1 MNIEEFREVWEENKE
16 LRELAAKDKDRLNYH
31 IMPTSGW
38 VNDPN
43 GLCQFKGV
51 YHIYYQYSPF
61 DVNGKLKLWGHIT
74 TEDFI
79 KYQEHEPVLYP
90 DFRYDQNGVYSGSAV
105 VRNGKINYFYTGN
118 VKHLDGDYDYIMTG
132 REQNLIACSSEDG
145 FNFSEKELIMTNTD
159 FPSKLSLHV
168 RDPKVYHKNG
178 IDYMVIGARDDNSTG
193 CILVLKGKDLKNW
206 ECHTVIYSDEKF
218 GYMWECPDLFDLNG
232 ETVLVTC
239 PQGVPEE
246 GYIYKN
252 VHQNG
257 YFLVNGD
264 LESKDVNLSE
274 FRLLDYGFDF
284 YAPQSFEDESGRRIL
299 VGWMGI
305 PDADYTNRTTENGW
319 QHALTMP
326 RELIL
331 KDGIIYQRPVE
342 EIKALR
348 GNNRTFAADEFKDLE
363 VENLS
368 FELCAEFEK
377 CNGFKLN
384 LRNDISLSFDKSK
397 GLIELN
403 MGESGCGRDARYAY
417 CDEIRNIDVYSDTS
431 AFEIFI
437 NDGEIVFTTRAY
449 TDGTQKIGFEKID
462 GLSKVCMYDM
472 KKIVFGI
479 DEFWFC

>member
-79 KYQEHEPVLYP
+79 EYQEHEPVLYP

-193 CILVLKGKDLKNW
+193 CILVLKGKDLKDW

-257 YFLVNGD
+257 YFLVNGN

-348 GNNRTFAADEFKDLE
+348 GNNRTFVADEFKDLE

-449 TDGTQKIGFEKID
+449 TDGTQKIGFEKLD

-479 DEFWFC
+479 DEF

>member
-168 RDPKVYHKNG
+168 RDPKVYNKNG
-178 IDYMVIGARDDNSTG
+178 IDYMAIGARDDNSTG
-193 CILVLKGKDLKNW
+193 CILVLKGKDLKDW

-284 YAPQSFEDESGRRIL
+284 YAPQSFEDELGRRIL

-449 TDGTQKIGFEKID
+449 TDGTQKIGFEKLD

-479 DEFWFC
+479 DEF

>member
-193 CILVLKGKDLKNW
+193 CILVLKGKDLKDW

-479 DEFWFC
+479 DEF

>member
-43 GLCQFKGV
+43 GLCQFNGV

-479 DEFWFC
+479 DEF

>member
-193 CILVLKGKDLKNW
+193 CILVLKGKDLKDW

-284 YAPQSFEDESGRRIL
+284 YAPQSFEDELGRRIL

-449 TDGTQKIGFEKID
+449 TDGTQKIGFEKLD

-479 DEFWFC
+479 DEF

>member
-159 FPSKLSLHV
+159 FPSNLSLHV

-193 CILVLKGKDLKNW
+193 CILVLKGKDLKDW

-232 ETVLVTC
+232 ETVLITC

-449 TDGTQKIGFEKID
+449 TDGTQKIGFEKLD

-479 DEFWFC
+479 DGF

>member
-1 MNIEEFREVWEENKE
+1 M
-16 LRELAAKDKDRLNYH
+16 AANDKDRLNYH

-43 GLCQFKGV
+43 GLCQFNGV

-74 TEDFI
+74 TEDFV

-90 DFRYDQNGVYSGSAV
+90 DYRYDQNGVYSGSAV

-168 RDPKVYHKNG
+168 RDPKVYPKNG
-178 IDYMVIGARDDNSTG
+178 VDYMVLGARDDNSTG
-193 CILVLKGKDLKNW
+193 CVLVLKGKDLKDW
-206 ECHTVIYSDEKF
+206 EYHTIIYSDEKF

-437 NDGEIVFTTRAY
+437 NNGEIVFTTRAY
-449 TDGTQKIGFEKID
+449 TDGAQKIGFEKLD
-462 GLSKVCMYDM
+462 GLAKVCMYDM

-479 DEFWFC
+479 DGF

>member
-193 CILVLKGKDLKNW
+193 CILVLKGKDLKDW

-257 YFLVNGD
+257 YFLVNGN

-348 GNNRTFAADEFKDLE
+348 GNNRTFVADEFKDLE

-449 TDGTQKIGFEKID
+449 TDGTQKIGFEKLD

-479 DEFWFC
+479 DEF

>member
-232 ETVLVTC
+232 ETVLITC

-348 GNNRTFAADEFKDLE
+348 GNNRTFVADEFKDLE

-449 TDGTQKIGFEKID
+449 TDGTQKIGFEKLD

-479 DEFWFC
+479 DEF

>member
-118 VKHLDGDYDYIMTG
+118 VKYLDGDYDYIMTG

-159 FPSKLSLHV
+159 FPSNLSLHV

-193 CILVLKGKDLKNW
+193 CILVLKGKDLKDW

-305 PDADYTNRTTENGW
+305 PDVDYTNRTTENGW

-449 TDGTQKIGFEKID
+449 TDGTQKIGFEKLD

-479 DEFWFC
+479 DEF

>member
-178 IDYMVIGARDDNSTG
+178 IDYMAIGARDDNSTG
-193 CILVLKGKDLKNW
+193 CILVLKGKDLKDW

-252 VHQNG
+252 VHQSG

-284 YAPQSFEDESGRRIL
+284 YAPQSFEDELGRRIL

-479 DEFWFC
+479 DEF

>member
-118 VKHLDGDYDYIMTG
+118 VKYLDGDYDYIMTG

-159 FPSKLSLHV
+159 FPSNLSLHV

-193 CILVLKGKDLKNW
+193 CILVLKGRDLKDW

-232 ETVLVTC
+232 ETVLITC

-348 GNNRTFAADEFKDLE
+348 GNMRTFAADEFKDLE

-479 DEFWFC
+479 DEF

>member
-159 FPSKLSLHV
+159 FPSNLSLHV

-178 IDYMVIGARDDNSTG
+178 IDYMAIGARDDNSTG
-193 CILVLKGKDLKNW
+193 CILVLKGKDLKDW

-331 KDGIIYQRPVE
+331 KNGIIYQRPVE
-342 EIKALR
+342 EIKSLR
-348 GNNRTFAADEFKDLE
+348 GDNRTFVADEFKDLE

-449 TDGTQKIGFEKID
+449 TDGTQKIGFEKLD

-479 DEFWFC
+479 DEF

>member
-16 LRELAAKDKDRLNYH
+16 LRELAEKDKDRLNYH

-178 IDYMVIGARDDNSTG
+178 IDYMAIGARDDNSTG
-193 CILVLKGKDLKNW
+193 CILVLKGKDLKDW

-252 VHQNG
+252 VHQSG

-284 YAPQSFEDESGRRIL
+284 YAPQSFEDELGRRIL

-449 TDGTQKIGFEKID
+449 TDGTQKIGFEKLD

-479 DEFWFC
+479 DEF

>member
-1 MNIEEFREVWEENKE
+1 MNIEEFREVWEDNKE
-16 LRELAAKDKDRLNYH
+16 LRELVANDKDRLNYH

-43 GLCQFKGV
+43 GLCQFKGI

-118 VKHLDGDYDYIMTG
+118 VKYLDGDYDYIMTG

-193 CILVLKGKDLKNW
+193 CILVLKGKDLKDW

-257 YFLVNGD
+257 YFLVNGN

-479 DEFWFC
+479 DEF

>member
-159 FPSKLSLHV
+159 FPSNLSLHV

-193 CILVLKGKDLKNW
+193 CILVLKGKDLKDW

-232 ETVLVTC
+232 ETVLITC

-348 GNNRTFAADEFKDLE
+348 GNMRTFAADEFKDLE

-449 TDGTQKIGFEKID
+449 TDGTQKIGFEKLD
-462 GLSKVCMYDM
+462 GLAKVCMYDM

-479 DEFWFC
+479 DEF

>member
-159 FPSKLSLHV
+159 FPSNLSLHV

-193 CILVLKGKDLKNW
+193 CILVLKGKDLKDW

-348 GNNRTFAADEFKDLE
+348 GNMRTFAADEFKDLE

-449 TDGTQKIGFEKID
+449 TDGTQKIGFEKLD

-479 DEFWFC
+479 DEF

>member
-159 FPSKLSLHV
+159 FPSNLSLHV

-178 IDYMVIGARDDNSTG
+178 IDYMVLGARDDNSTG

-479 DEFWFC
+479 DEF

>member
-449 TDGTQKIGFEKID
+449 TDGAQKIGFEKLD
-462 GLSKVCMYDM
+462 GLAKVCMYDM

-479 DEFWFC
+479 DEF

>member
-159 FPSKLSLHV
+159 FPSNLSLHV

-178 IDYMVIGARDDNSTG
+178 IDYMAIGARDDNSTG
-193 CILVLKGKDLKNW
+193 CILVLKGKDLKDW

-479 DEFWFC
+479 DEF

>member
-403 MGESGCGRDARYAY
+403 MGESGCGRDDRYAY

-449 TDGTQKIGFEKID
+449 TDGTQKIGFEKLD

-479 DEFWFC
+479 DEF

>member
-38 VNDPN
+38 INDPN

-118 VKHLDGDYDYIMTG
+118 VKYLDGDYDYIMTG

-159 FPSKLSLHV
+159 FPSNLSLHV

-178 IDYMVIGARDDNSTG
+178 IDYMAIGARDDNSTG
-193 CILVLKGKDLKNW
+193 CILVLKGKDLKDW

-252 VHQNG
+252 VHQSG

-449 TDGTQKIGFEKID
+449 TDVTQKIGFEKLD
-462 GLSKVCMYDM
+462 GLAKVCMYDM

-479 DEFWFC
+479 DEF

>member
-159 FPSKLSLHV
+159 FPSNLSLHV

-178 IDYMVIGARDDNSTG
+178 IDYMVLGARDDNSTG
-193 CILVLKGKDLKNW
+193 CILVLKGKDLKDW

-348 GNNRTFAADEFKDLE
+348 GNMRTFAADEFKDLE

-368 FELCAEFEK
+368 FEICAEFEK

-417 CDEIRNIDVYSDTS
+417 CDEIRNIDIYSDTS

-449 TDGTQKIGFEKID
+449 TDGTQKIGFEKLD

-479 DEFWFC
+479 DKF

>member
-159 FPSKLSLHV
+159 FPSNLSLHV

-193 CILVLKGKDLKNW
+193 CILVLKGRDLKDW

-348 GNNRTFAADEFKDLE
+348 GNMRTFAADEFKDLE

-449 TDGTQKIGFEKID
+449 TDGTQKIGFEKLD

-479 DEFWFC
+479 DEF

>member
-90 DFRYDQNGVYSGSAV
+90 DFRYDQNGVYSGSTV

-232 ETVLVTC
+232 ETVLITC

-348 GNNRTFAADEFKDLE
+348 GNNRTFVADEFKDLE

-449 TDGTQKIGFEKID
+449 TDGTQKIGFEKLD

-479 DEFWFC
+479 DEF

>member
-16 LRELAAKDKDRLNYH
+16 LRELATKDKDRLNYH

-159 FPSKLSLHV
+159 FPSNLSLHV

-193 CILVLKGKDLKNW
+193 CILVLKGRDLKDW

-348 GNNRTFAADEFKDLE
+348 GNMRTFAADEFKDLE

-479 DEFWFC
+479 DEF

>member
-159 FPSKLSLHV
+159 FPSNLSLHV

-193 CILVLKGKDLKNW
+193 CILVLKGRDLKDW

-348 GNNRTFAADEFKDLE
+348 GNMRTFAADEFKDLE

-479 DEFWFC
+479 DEF

>member
-132 REQNLIACSSEDG
+132 REQNLIDCSSEDG

-159 FPSKLSLHV
+159 FPSNLSLHV

-178 IDYMVIGARDDNSTG
+178 IDYMVLGARDDNSTG
-193 CILVLKGKDLKNW
+193 CILVLKGKDLKDW

-348 GNNRTFAADEFKDLE
+348 GNMRTFAADEFKDLE

-449 TDGTQKIGFEKID
+449 TDGTQKIGFEKLD

-479 DEFWFC
+479 DEF

>member
-1 MNIEEFREVWEENKE
+1 
-16 LRELAAKDKDRLNYH
+16 
-31 IMPTSGW
+31 
-38 VNDPN
+38 
-43 GLCQFKGV
+43 
-51 YHIYYQYSPF
+51 
-61 DVNGKLKLWGHIT
+61 
-74 TEDFI
+74 
-79 KYQEHEPVLYP
+79 
-90 DFRYDQNGVYSGSAV
+90 
-105 VRNGKINYFYTGN
+105 
-118 VKHLDGDYDYIMTG
+118 
-132 REQNLIACSSEDG
+132 
-145 FNFSEKELIMTNTD
+145 MTNTD
-159 FPSKLSLHV
+159 FPSNLSLHV

-178 IDYMVIGARDDNSTG
+178 IDYMVLGARDDNSTG
-193 CILVLKGKDLKNW
+193 CLLVLKGKDLKNW

-257 YFLVNGD
+257 YFIMSGD
-264 LESKDVNLSE
+264 LASKDVNLSE

-348 GNNRTFAADEFKDLE
+348 GNMRTFAADEFKDLE
-363 VENLS
+363 VEDLS

-377 CNGFKLN
+377 CNEFKLN

-449 TDGTQKIGFEKID
+449 TDGAQKIGFEKLD
-462 GLSKVCMYDM
+462 GLAKVCMYDM

-479 DEFWFC
+479 DEF

>member
-193 CILVLKGKDLKNW
+193 CILVLKGKDLKDW

-257 YFLVNGD
+257 YFLVNGN

-348 GNNRTFAADEFKDLE
+348 GNNRTFVADEFKDLE

-449 TDGTQKIGFEKID
+449 TDGTQKIGFEKLY

-479 DEFWFC
+479 DEF

>member
-43 GLCQFKGV
+43 GLCQFKGG

-159 FPSKLSLHV
+159 FPSNLSLHV

-178 IDYMVIGARDDNSTG
+178 IDYMVLGARDDNSTG

-257 YFLVNGD
+257 YFIMSGD
-264 LESKDVNLSE
+264 LASKDVNLSE

-348 GNNRTFAADEFKDLE
+348 GNMRTFAADEFKDLE

-449 TDGTQKIGFEKID
+449 TDGTQKIGFEKLD

-479 DEFWFC
+479 DEF

>member
-159 FPSKLSLHV
+159 FPSNLSLHV

-193 CILVLKGKDLKNW
+193 CILVLKGKDLKDW

-257 YFLVNGD
+257 YFLVNGN

-479 DEFWFC
+479 DEF

>member
-479 DEFWFC
+479 DEF

>member
-105 VRNGKINYFYTGN
+105 VRIGKINYFYTGN

-132 REQNLIACSSEDG
+132 REQNLIACSSDDG

-159 FPSKLSLHV
+159 FPSNLSLHV

-178 IDYMVIGARDDNSTG
+178 IDYMVLGARDDNSTG
-193 CILVLKGKDLKNW
+193 CILVLKGKDLKDW

-331 KDGIIYQRPVE
+331 KDGIIYQRPIE

-348 GNNRTFAADEFKDLE
+348 GNMRTFAADEFKDLE

-449 TDGTQKIGFEKID
+449 TDGTQKIGFEKLD

-479 DEFWFC
+479 DEF

>member
-159 FPSKLSLHV
+159 FPSNLSLHV

-178 IDYMVIGARDDNSTG
+178 IDYMAIGARDDNSTG
-193 CILVLKGKDLKNW
+193 CILVLKGKDLKDW
-206 ECHTVIYSDEKF
+206 ECHTVVYSNEKF

-348 GNNRTFAADEFKDLE
+348 GNMRTFTADEFKDLE

-449 TDGTQKIGFEKID
+449 TDGTQKIGFEKLD

-479 DEFWFC
+479 DEF

>member
-159 FPSKLSLHV
+159 FPSNLSLHV

-178 IDYMVIGARDDNSTG
+178 IDYMAIGARDDNSTG
-193 CILVLKGKDLKNW
+193 CILVLKGKDLKDW

-232 ETVLVTC
+232 ETVLITC
-239 PQGVPEE
+239 PQGC
-246 GYIYKN
+246 
-252 VHQNG
+252 
-257 YFLVNGD
+257 
-264 LESKDVNLSE
+264 
-274 FRLLDYGFDF
+274 LL
-284 YAPQSFEDESGRRIL
+284 
-299 VGWMGI
+299 
-305 PDADYTNRTTENGW
+305 YTS
-319 QHALTMP
+319 
-326 RELIL
+326 
-331 KDGIIYQRPVE
+331 D
-342 EIKALR
+342 
-348 GNNRTFAADEFKDLE
+348 AADDN
-363 VENLS
+363 V
-368 FELCAEFEK
+368 
-377 CNGFKLN
+377 
-384 LRNDISLSFDKSK
+384 R
-397 GLIELN
+397 
-403 MGESGCGRDARYAY
+403 
-417 CDEIRNIDVYSDTS
+417 V
-431 AFEIFI
+431 
-437 NDGEIVFTTRAY
+437 
-449 TDGTQKIGFEKID
+449 
-462 GLSKVCMYDM
+462 
-472 KKIVFGI
+472 
-479 DEFWFC
+479 

>member
-193 CILVLKGKDLKNW
+193 CILVLKGKDLKDW

-257 YFLVNGD
+257 YFLVNGN

-449 TDGTQKIGFEKID
+449 TDGAQKIGFEKLD
-462 GLSKVCMYDM
+462 GLAKVCMYDM

-479 DEFWFC
+479 DEF

>member
-193 CILVLKGKDLKNW
+193 CILVLKGKDLKDW

-232 ETVLVTC
+232 ETVLITC

-348 GNNRTFAADEFKDLE
+348 GNNRTFVADEFKDLE

-403 MGESGCGRDARYAY
+403 MGESGCDRDARYAY

-449 TDGTQKIGFEKID
+449 TDGTQKIGFEKLD

-479 DEFWFC
+479 DEF

>member
-159 FPSKLSLHV
+159 FPSNLSLHV

-178 IDYMVIGARDDNSTG
+178 IDYMAIGARDDNSTG
-193 CILVLKGKDLKNW
+193 CILVLKGKDLKDW

-449 TDGTQKIGFEKID
+449 TDGTQKIGFEKLD

-479 DEFWFC
+479 DEF

>member
-159 FPSKLSLHV
+159 FPSNLSLHV

-178 IDYMVIGARDDNSTG
+178 IDYMAIGARDDNSTG
-193 CILVLKGKDLKNW
+193 CILVLKGKDLKDW

-348 GNNRTFAADEFKDLE
+348 GNMRTFAADEFKDLE

-449 TDGTQKIGFEKID
+449 TDGTQKIGFEKLD

-479 DEFWFC
+479 DEF